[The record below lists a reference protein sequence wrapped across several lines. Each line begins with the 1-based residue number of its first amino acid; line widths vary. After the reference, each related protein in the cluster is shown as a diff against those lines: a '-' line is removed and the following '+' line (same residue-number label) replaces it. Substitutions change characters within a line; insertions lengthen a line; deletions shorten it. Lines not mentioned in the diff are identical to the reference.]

1 MEALTEKICI
11 KDNDGVCCKSK
22 RKIKINN
29 VTIDDIKDVCKIY
42 YKWVEICDLLE
53 KISRRK
59 VNFPEGIS
67 EILVAK
73 IYGFVFLN
81 QSSLTIDHKKI
92 SISFDCFDKK
102 KGDKIQIKACSV
114 EKDVTSFGPRSKFDR
129 LIFADFYNKNYDG
142 TFILYDISVDTIENA
157 FVNISETVQQ
167 QANQKRRPRLSLKE
181 IVEREKINGE
191 MFKLNSDGT
200 IEKIELEE
208 N

>member
-1 MEALTEKICI
+1 M
-11 KDNDGVCCKSK
+11 
-22 RKIKINN
+22 
-29 VTIDDIKDVCKIY
+29 
-42 YKWVEICDLLE
+42 
-53 KISRRK
+53 
-59 VNFPEGIS
+59 
-67 EILVAK
+67 
-73 IYGFVFLN
+73 
-81 QSSLTIDHKKI
+81 
-92 SISFDCFDKK
+92 
-102 KGDKIQIKACSV
+102 